1 MRHAARAPP
10 TPELGIGDFLDLL
23 GFLDLGIWGVVYFGI
38 CCVYLTRDAIKLALP
53 GFRHSVEWWGLP
65 TRLEWALA
73 PDRGA
78 GVTKLGPWLRAWP
91 SGVCVGLGCRN

>member
-1 MRHAARAPP
+1 M
-10 TPELGIGDFLDLL
+10 
-23 GFLDLGIWGVVYFGI
+23 
-38 CCVYLTRDAIKLALP
+38 TRDVIKLALP